1 MTRVDGVHI
10 IEAPC
15 CGARYS
21 LPRYLSMNFSAWEYW
36 TDGWR
41 DYSLMPNDE
50 GLRRC
55 QCGQFVLLK
64 NMVDVGAAD
73 ASDLPSIGH
82 VPGSMLPECIAN
94 ATSEGMELAARLE
107 YWRHLNHPYR
117 ERYCQHRDAEEAA
130 TKAAWE
136 KDNPDRRTWW
146 DKLRGRKA
154 PVYARPLG
162 SPFTYPEFEATEEQL
177 QNMRR
182 LGEILQ
188 ERRQKTNS
196 QRTLEIAELYREQ
209 GRFEEAESEIQTLTG
224 DKQDEEVK
232 LIARLI
238 RERQTAPMRYRMR

>member
-1 MTRVDGVHI
+1 
-10 IEAPC
+10 
-15 CGARYS
+15 
-21 LPRYLSMNFSAWEYW
+21 MNFSAWEYW

-64 NMVDVGAAD
+64 NMIDVEAAD
-73 ASDLPSIGH
+73 ASDLPRIGH
-82 VPGSMLPECIAN
+82 VPGAMLSECIAN
-94 ATSEGMELAARLE
+94 ATSEDMELAARLE
-107 YWRHLNHPYR
+107 YWRYLNHPYR

-146 DKLRGRKA
+146 DKLRGRTA
-154 PVYARPLG
+154 PVYVRPPG

-177 QNMRR
+177 QNMQR
-182 LGEILQ
+182 LGAILQ
-188 ERRQKTNS
+188 ERRQETNS

-209 GRFEEAESEIQTLTG
+209 GQFEEAESEIQTLIG
-224 DKQDEEVK
+224 DQQESQVK

-238 RERQTAPMRYRMR
+238 EERQTAPIRYRMR